1 MQTTLS
7 LSQYVKKRN
16 GVPLGANH
24 SMRNML
30 SRALGVKS
38 FPIFWHYWNPI
49 WGYYLSRNV
58 MRPISQFLPMWLAV
72 LLTFLVSGALHDI
85 AVALVKCQAIFF
97 FTPWFGIMG
106 AIVIASNKYGLSYGA
121 LPWIMRAMINLLF
134 IFSSF
139 TLTELTQD
147 LLRLSA

>member
-1 MQTTLS
+1 M
-7 LSQYVKKRN
+7 N
-16 GVPLGANH
+16 AHALGA
-24 SMRNML
+24 
-30 SRALGVKS
+30 KS

-72 LLTFLVSGALHDI
+72 LVTFLVSGALHDLAI
-85 AVALVKCQAIFF
+85 ALVKWQAMFF

-106 AIVIASNKYGLSYGA
+106 VIVIASNKYGLSYGA

-134 IFSSF
+134 ILSSF
-139 TLTELTQD
+139 SLTELTQG

>member
-1 MQTTLS
+1 MPTTLS

-16 GVPLGANH
+16 GVSLGASH

-30 SRALGVKS
+30 SRALGAKS

-58 MRPISQFLPMWLAV
+58 MRPSSQFLPMWLAV
-72 LLTFLVSGALHDI
+72 LVTFLVSGALHDL
-85 AVALVKCQAIFF
+85 AVALVKWQTIFF

-106 AIVIASNKYGLSYGA
+106 VIVIASNKYRLSYGT
-121 LPWIMRAMINLLF
+121 LPWIMRALINLLF

-139 TLTELTQD
+139 ALTEFMLG
-147 LLRLSA
+147 LLNP

>member
-16 GVPLGANH
+16 DVPLGANH

-30 SRALGVKS
+30 SRALGAKS

-58 MRPISQFLPMWLAV
+58 MRPLRQFLPMWLAV
-72 LLTFLVSGALHDI
+72 LLTFLVSGALHDL
-85 AVALVKCQAIFF
+85 AVALVKWQAMFF

-106 AIVIASNKYGLSYGA
+106 VIVIASSKYRLSYRDRPWVIRA
-121 LPWIMRAMINLLF
+121 LINLLF

-139 TLTELTQD
+139 ALTEFM
-147 LLRLSA
+147 LSLWRP

>member
-30 SRALGVKS
+30 SRALGAKS

-97 FTPWFGIMG
+97 FTPWFGIM
-106 AIVIASNKYGLSYGA
+106 IALDYAGH
-121 LPWIMRAMINLLF
+121 
-134 IFSSF
+134 
-139 TLTELTQD
+139 D
-147 LLRLSA
+147 

>member
-30 SRALGVKS
+30 SRALGAKS

-49 WGYYLSRNV
+49 WGYYLSSNV
-58 MRPISQFLPMWLAV
+58 MRPLSQFLPIWLAV
-72 LLTFLVSGALHDI
+72 LLTFLVSGALHDL
-85 AVALVKCQAIFF
+85 AVALVKWQAMFF

-106 AIVIASNKYGLSYGA
+106 VIVIASNKYGLSYGA
-121 LPWIMRAMINLLF
+121 LPWIMRALINLLF

-139 TLTELTQD
+139 ALTEFM
-147 LLRLSA
+147 LSLWRP

>member
-1 MQTTLS
+1 MNALA
-7 LSQYVKKRN
+7 
-16 GVPLGANH
+16 LGA
-24 SMRNML
+24 
-30 SRALGVKS
+30 KS

-72 LLTFLVSGALHDI
+72 LVTFLVSGALHDLAI
-85 AVALVKCQAIFF
+85 ALVKWQAMFF

-106 AIVIASNKYGLSYGA
+106 VIVIASNKYGLSYGA

-134 IFSSF
+134 ILSSF
-139 TLTELTQD
+139 SLTELTQG